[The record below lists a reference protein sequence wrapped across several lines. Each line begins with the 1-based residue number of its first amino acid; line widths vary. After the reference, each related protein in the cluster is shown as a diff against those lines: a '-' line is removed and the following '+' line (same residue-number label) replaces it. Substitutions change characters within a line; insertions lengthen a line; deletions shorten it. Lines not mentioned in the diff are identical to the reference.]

1 MVCVKMVNNLAY
13 YTEKRCKNKEVIKLL
28 SKLYI
33 YSFIYIYIYSTP
45 LNLVYSIDVL
55 TITFIPA
62 MMKMESF
69 FYVENS
75 GLSFVAGDI
84 HML

>member
-1 MVCVKMVNNLAY
+1 MQKQRSHKIVVKIVYLFF
-13 YTEKRCKNKEVIKLL
+13 
-28 SKLYI
+28 
-33 YSFIYIYIYSTP
+33 FIYIYSIP